1 MGLVVDRDEFA
12 IDLVVVVVACEE
24 SSDLFVFESS
34 SALDLSVE
42 TSLSQSGERSREE
55 RRSSGSRRSFVAIRI
70 ALKVLKKLFVF
81 VALASKDGG
90 FDRKPQ
96 ACTVDAVAC
105 EVGMKTC
112 FARSCSVF
120 ACVFVLLGLVR
131 RRTRDKISLLLAGNS
146 WGERFLACARTFTLR
161 EGLEG
166 SFKVSAT

>member
-1 MGLVVDRDEFA
+1 MCVVQGGPRRRR
-12 IDLVVVVVACEE
+12 
-24 SSDLFVFESS
+24 SGGYQY
-34 SALDLSVE
+34 SVE

-70 ALKVLKKLFVF
+70 ALEVLEKPFLLVP
-81 VALASKDGG
+81 LASKDGG
-90 FDRKPQ
+90 FDREPQ

-105 EVGMKTC
+105 EVGVKSC

-120 ACVFVLLGLVR
+120 GCLFVLLGLVR

>member
-1 MGLVVDRDEFA
+1 MAETPTSQPV
-12 IDLVVVVVACEE
+12 
-24 SSDLFVFESS
+24 S
-34 SALDLSVE
+34 SA
-42 TSLSQSGERSREE
+42 QM
-55 RRSSGSRRSFVAIRI
+55 RRQMLAEFWFYFSENRGAVIG
-70 ALKVLKKLFVF
+70 LFVF
-81 VALASKDGG
+81 VALASKNSG

-96 ACTVDAVAC
+96 ACPVDAVAC

-112 FARSCSVF
+112 FAHSCSVF

-166 SFKVSAT
+166 GFKVSAT